1 MQVVKK
7 HLKYIIMYVNILMW
21 RLKMEEKTKCQKSLK
36 PLRLYTHTHTH
47 TVYCLLENKSNIKI
61 EEYIN
66 KDRTMIFFYIM
77 GLSLCVLR
85 YRAGPIGNTI

>member
-1 MQVVKK
+1 MMKNINEKNISVKEK
-7 HLKYIIMYVNILMW
+7 MNNIKFNKNAENLAAV
-21 RLKMEEKTKCQKSLK
+21 
-36 PLRLYTHTHTH
+36 HTHTH
-47 TVYCLLENKSNIKI
+47 TVYCLLENKINVKI
-61 EEYIN
+61 GEYIN